1 MRSGDR
7 IGGYIKRAEQDL
19 MAAKAAAVK
28 PAGLTV
34 PQYSALLAL
43 SEHPGA
49 PAAELARLCLV
60 TPQTMTTILQN
71 LVALG
76 LVERIPHQWQRN
88 VLDNRLTEAGKTK
101 FREADAKAV
110 AVEQMLA
117 DAYTDEE
124 RAQLK
129 ALLERFSEV
138 LGSSY
143 RTRE

>member
-7 IGGYIKRAEQDL
+7 IGGDVKRAEMEL
-19 MAAKAAAVK
+19 IAAKSAAVK

-76 LVERIPHQWQRN
+76 LVERTPHQWQRN
-88 VLDNRLTEAGKTK
+88 VLENRLTEAGQAK
-101 FREADAKAV
+101 FREADQGAV
-110 AVEQMLA
+110 AVEQKLA
-117 DAYTDEE
+117 DAFTDEE
-124 RAQLK
+124 RAQLRT
-129 ALLERFSEV
+129 LLQRCAEV
-138 LGSSY
+138 LKSSY
-143 RTRE
+143 RTSG

>member
-7 IGGYIKRAEQDL
+7 IGGDIKRAEQDL
-19 MAAKAAAVK
+19 VAAKAAAVK

-34 PQYSALLAL
+34 PQYAALLAL

-71 LVALG
+71 LVALD

-88 VLDNRLTEAGKTK
+88 VLENRLTEAGQAK
-101 FREADAKAV
+101 FREADKEAV
-110 AVEQMLA
+110 AVEQKLA
-117 DAYTDEE
+117 DAFTDEE
-124 RAQLK
+124 RTQLR
-129 ALLERFSEV
+129 ALLQRCSEV

-143 RTRE
+143 RARE

>member
-7 IGGYIKRAEQDL
+7 IGGDVKRAEQDL

-49 PAAELARLCLV
+49 PAAELARICLV

-71 LVALG
+71 LVAME
-76 LVERIPHQWQRN
+76 LVERTPHQWQRN
-88 VLDNRLTEAGKTK
+88 VLENRLTEAGYAT
-101 FREADAKAV
+101 FREADKGAV
-110 AVEQMLA
+110 AVEQKLA
-117 DAYTDEE
+117 DAFTDEE
-124 RAQLK
+124 RTQLRT
-129 ALLERFSEV
+129 LLQRFSAV
-138 LGSSY
+138 LGES
-143 RTRE
+143 

>member
-7 IGGYIKRAEQDL
+7 IGGDIKRAEMEL
-19 MAAKAAAVK
+19 IAAKSAAVK

-76 LVERIPHQWQRN
+76 LVERTQHQWQRN
-88 VLDNRLTEAGKTK
+88 VLENRLTEAGQAK
-101 FREADAKAV
+101 FREADQDAV
-110 AVEQMLA
+110 AVEQKLA
-117 DAYTDEE
+117 DAFTDEE
-124 RAQLK
+124 RAQLRT
-129 ALLERFSEV
+129 LLQRCSEV
-138 LGSSY
+138 LQSSY
-143 RTRE
+143 RTSG

>member
-7 IGGYIKRAEQDL
+7 IGGDIKRAEQDL

-71 LVALG
+71 LVTMG
-76 LVERIPHQWQRN
+76 LVDRTPHQWQRN
-88 VLDNRLTEAGKTK
+88 VLENRLTEVGQTT
-101 FREADAKAV
+101 FREADQGAV
-110 AVEQMLA
+110 AVEQKLA
-117 DAYTDEE
+117 DAYTAEE
-124 RAQLK
+124 RAQLR
-129 ALLERFSEV
+129 ALLRRFSQV
-138 LGSSY
+138 LSEG
-143 RTRE
+143 

>member
-7 IGGYIKRAEQDL
+7 IGGDIKRAELDL
-19 MAAKAAAVK
+19 VAAKSAAVK

-49 PAAELARLCLV
+49 PAATLARLCLT

-76 LVERIPHQWQRN
+76 LVERTSHHWQRN
-88 VLDNRLTEAGKTK
+88 VLENRLTEAGQAR
-101 FREADAKAV
+101 FHQADRAAV
-110 AVEQMLA
+110 AVEQRLA
-117 DAYTDEE
+117 DAFTEEE
-124 RAQLK
+124 RAQLR
-129 ALLERFSEV
+129 ALLQRCSDV
-138 LGSSY
+138 LN
-143 RTRE
+143 EK

>member
-88 VLDNRLTEAGKTK
+88 VLENRLTEAGQAK
-101 FREADAKAV
+101 FREADEEAV
-110 AVEQMLA
+110 AVEQKLA

-124 RAQLK
+124 RTQLK
-129 ALLERFSEV
+129 ALLHRFSEV

>member
-7 IGGYIKRAEQDL
+7 IGGDIKRAEQDL

-71 LVALG
+71 LVTMG
-76 LVERIPHQWQRN
+76 LVDRTPHQWQRN
-88 VLDNRLTEAGKTK
+88 VLENRLTEAGQAT
-101 FREADAKAV
+101 FHEADRGAV
-110 AVEQMLA
+110 AVEQRLA
-117 DAYTDEE
+117 DAYTPEE
-124 RAQLK
+124 RAQLR
-129 ALLERFSEV
+129 ALLQRFSQV
-138 LGSSY
+138 LSEG
-143 RTRE
+143 

>member
-7 IGGYIKRAEQDL
+7 IGGDIKRAEMEL
-19 MAAKAAAVK
+19 IAAKSAAVK

-76 LVERIPHQWQRN
+76 LVERTPHQWQRN
-88 VLDNRLTEAGKTK
+88 VLENRLTEAGQAK
-101 FREADAKAV
+101 FREADQGAV
-110 AVEQMLA
+110 AVEQKLA
-117 DAYTDEE
+117 DAFTDEE
-124 RAQLK
+124 RVQLR
-129 ALLERFSEV
+129 ALLQRCSEV

-143 RTRE
+143 RTSG

>member
-7 IGGYIKRAEQDL
+7 IGGDIKRAEQDL
-19 MAAKAAAVK
+19 MAAKASAVK

-43 SEHPGA
+43 SENPGA
-49 PAAELARLCLV
+49 PAAELARQCLV

-76 LVERIPHQWQRN
+76 LVERTPHQWQRN
-88 VLDNRLTEAGKTK
+88 VLENRLTEAGQAK
-101 FREADAKAV
+101 FREADTEAV
-110 AVEQMLA
+110 AVEQKLA
-117 DAYTDEE
+117 DAFTAEE
-124 RAQLK
+124 RAQLR
-129 ALLERFSEV
+129 ALLQRCSEV

>member
-7 IGGYIKRAEQDL
+7 IGGDIKRAEFQL
-19 MAAKAAAVK
+19 MAAKSAAVR

-34 PQYSALLAL
+34 PQYAALLAL

-71 LVALG
+71 LVAMG
-76 LVERIPHQWQRN
+76 LVERTPHQWQRN
-88 VLDNRLTEAGKTK
+88 VLENQLTETGRSK
-101 FREADAKAV
+101 FREANKSAV

-117 DAYTDEE
+117 DAFTEEE
-124 RAQLK
+124 RTTLR
-129 ALLERFSEV
+129 ALLLRCSQV
-138 LGSSY
+138 LSDGQPGQ
-143 RTRE
+143 